1 MDRERD
7 EREKQRDAEKHR
19 EIQDKVRKEKVSQ
32 LASTEM
38 GRDILKGKTM
48 EEIETMDAD
57 DIITAQVQELEKRK
71 KELQVRLK
79 KQDKNVDHIERAKR
93 QEEIPLLKLQF
104 EEFKEEARQIWKE
117 QEKKRIEMEVAQR
130 ENDVKN
136 RERMKR
142 MTVEKDQYL
151 DGLMKER
158 KNVFEQKLANFNVHV
173 QEERIRRLEQRKEDR
188 IEERRRKWLQ
198 DKREEEQRRRDEI
211 AKREKEEREA
221 REEAEREKRAE
232 EDARNRA
239 ELEKIEEKKRQK
251 EAEIERRM
259 QEQ

>member
-104 EEFKEEARQIWKE
+104 EEFKEEARQIWEE
-117 QEKKRIEMEVAQR
+117 QEKERIEMEAAQR

-142 MTVEKDQYL
+142 MTVEKDQYV
-151 DGLMKER
+151 DGLMK
-158 KNVFEQKLANFNVHV
+158 QKLANFNVHV
-173 QEERIRRLEQRKEDR
+173 QMGLI
-188 IEERRRKWLQ
+188 
-198 DKREEEQRRRDEI
+198 
-211 AKREKEEREA
+211 
-221 REEAEREKRAE
+221 
-232 EDARNRA
+232 
-239 ELEKIEEKKRQK
+239 
-251 EAEIERRM
+251 
-259 QEQ
+259 